1 MIGALVQPLYYG
13 LIRLISNL
21 GTDVLAALSML
32 IPAALGILPGFLF
45 GTIVDAL
52 SGIIPGFT
60 LGSLIDAITGAV
72 IGSPIGA
79 LITAI
84 GGAILGGIIGGLI
97 NPGKWI
103 GALLGSIPG
112 AVSGGA
118 IGNVLGRILGVIA
131 LPGKWLF
138 GCIGSKLGNLIQP
151 AQALVPA
158 LAGACDC
165 GCNMN
170 DCSYT
175 KANCCDDNKQANT
188 EISNPGTSI
197 AALRQQALMTKT
209 GSTSVP
215 ETGDKGVMA
224 CGTVALLS
232 WLALMWLI
240 GAKKKEEI

>member
-1 MIGALVQPLYYG
+1 MYYG

-103 GALLGSIPG
+103 SALLGSIPG

-170 DCSYT
+170 DCSCI

-188 EISNPGTSI
+188 EVSNPGTSI
-197 AALRQQALMTKT
+197 AALRQQAMMGRT
-209 GSTSVP
+209 GNTSVP

-224 CGTVALLS
+224 CGAVALLS

>member
-1 MIGALVQPLYYG
+1 M
-13 LIRLISNL
+13 
-21 GTDVLAALSML
+21 
-32 IPAALGILPGFLF
+32 
-45 GTIVDAL
+45 
-52 SGIIPGFT
+52 
-60 LGSLIDAITGAV
+60 
-72 IGSPIGA
+72 
-79 LITAI
+79 
-84 GGAILGGIIGGLI
+84 
-97 NPGKWI
+97 
-103 GALLGSIPG
+103 LGSIPG

-131 LPGKWLF
+131 LPGKWFF
-138 GCIGSKLGNLIQP
+138 GCIGSMLGNLIQP